1 MPKTMAAAANNN
13 TNIEDTID
21 SREFIANPRKVIA
34 EKLFS
39 AYGFKSLSAAT
50 SSALEPID
58 GDWNLSK
65 VLKKSISE
73 SEEEERDA
81 KKTTKWLSIPEI
93 NHADGK
99 SVGIESVPEGK
110 LCRFRCVVQDM
121 RDPEYYVGC
130 FKSKRASSGW
140 QTTKFAEHGGDET
153 SRMEEEDE
161 EEGEEKDKNDDEER
175 LFTFENPR
183 EQSSNVRMWERKVFY
198 CVPIP
203 GEAKWVQERDCLER
217 EDTHANGD
225 GVVDFTSIGGN
236 TGASVGGGSAK
247 KRTREENNEEE
258 KIKDDKEAKMKE
270 EKNEPAKSED
280 TMEAMPINGSQK
292 TEDFTAMNNKNRNKS
307 VARETLDE
315 ARNLPLPNDQRGPC
329 IVCVYDSPEDDE
341 GDKENNNNSETM
353 NSATITNP
361 PSRRSSTQLK
371 LNDIVEFYG
380 VLSLNP
386 EHAAEAFGN
395 IGLNDSIE
403 EDNDGATTTQPSDD
417 DFYGH
422 AERAALFPASSIAP
436 RFHAFGF
443 TKLKLEDLVL
453 KTPAERYLLDEE
465 ENVKEASASVSVVRP
480 FDAATTNAMCEKMI
494 DTFTEAL
501 GGDKVA
507 ASYALFLACARIR
520 LRTDEFPVGSLC
532 VNFSIDCALSK
543 VDGESKRKRND
554 NLVNALASA
563 LQSLCPA
570 TACLSVDVPSLNART
585 WVPKKDYDRNRL
597 RAGPLQL
604 ADGTVCVLDETKLQT
619 GILAETGVKNAR
631 AVKDIIQMQKVEYD
645 FDYHQMSMPTDISFV
660 AVSEGKSILFS
671 EDTEGLVVPLRPT
684 KNESNTALLHALDK
698 QTLDDMRTLVA
709 FVRNAP
715 HMDISESCGK
725 TIEASMVQKRQDDP
739 KEATQ
744 AKMHSWLTMS
754 RLQSLLKGRNE
765 ITVDSWEEIMELER
779 TVKNRRRVL

>member
-1 MPKTMAAAANNN
+1 M
-13 TNIEDTID
+13 
-21 SREFIANPRKVIA
+21 R
-34 EKLFS
+34 
-39 AYGFKSLSAAT
+39 
-50 SSALEPID
+50 ALE
-58 GDWNLSK
+58 
-65 VLKKSISE
+65 
-73 SEEEERDA
+73 EEARRREPERR
-81 KKTTKWLSIPEI
+81 T
-93 NHADGK
+93 
-99 SVGIESVPEGK
+99 
-110 LCRFRCVVQDM
+110 M
-121 RDPEYYVGC
+121 R
-130 FKSKRASSGW
+130 K
-140 QTTKFAEHGGDET
+140 
-153 SRMEEEDE
+153 
-161 EEGEEKDKNDDEER
+161 
-175 LFTFENPR
+175 
-183 EQSSNVRMWERKVFY
+183 
-198 CVPIP
+198 
-203 GEAKWVQERDCLER
+203 
-217 EDTHANGD
+217 
-225 GVVDFTSIGGN
+225 
-236 TGASVGGGSAK
+236 
-247 KRTREENNEEE
+247 

-280 TMEAMPINGSQK
+280 TMEAMPMSGSQK
-292 TEDFTAMNNKNRNKS
+292 TEDFPAVNMKS
-307 VARETLDE
+307 RRTRETLDE

-341 GDKENNNNSETM
+341 GDKENNSETM

-403 EDNDGATTTQPSDD
+403 EDGDGATTTQPSDD

-436 RFHAFGF
+436 RFHAFSF

-494 DTFTEAL
+494 DIFTEAL

-543 VDGESKRKRND
+543 EDGESKRKRND

-631 AVKDIIQMQKVEYD
+631 AVKDIIQMQKAEYD

-684 KNESNTALLHALDK
+684 KNESNTTLLHALDK
-698 QTLDDMRTLVA
+698 QTLDDMRTPRLFA
-709 FVRNAP
+709 TSRTWTFRIVRQ
-715 HMDISESCGK
+715 
-725 TIEASMVQKRQDDP
+725 TIEASMVQKRQDDL
-739 KEATQ
+739 KAATASENALVVNHVQ
-744 AKMHSWLTMS
+744 IAKFTQRKKRNHGGFLGGNHGTRENGEESTPFCSKTKKTS
-754 RLQSLLKGRNE
+754 RSLN
-765 ITVDSWEEIMELER
+765 R
-779 TVKNRRRVL
+779 TEKFFFNRAYSCNVL